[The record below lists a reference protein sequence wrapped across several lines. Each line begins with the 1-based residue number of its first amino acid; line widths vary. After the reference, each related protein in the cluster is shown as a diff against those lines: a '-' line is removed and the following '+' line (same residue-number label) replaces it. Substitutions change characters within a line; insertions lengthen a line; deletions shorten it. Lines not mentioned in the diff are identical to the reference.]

1 MVAGLISP
9 SMDVR
14 VEKEKLKKKPN
25 VRFETLGGER
35 NLLLRLERR
44 GERALWVR
52 EVETRPQLSG
62 V

>member
-1 MVAGLISP
+1 
-9 SMDVR
+9 MDVR